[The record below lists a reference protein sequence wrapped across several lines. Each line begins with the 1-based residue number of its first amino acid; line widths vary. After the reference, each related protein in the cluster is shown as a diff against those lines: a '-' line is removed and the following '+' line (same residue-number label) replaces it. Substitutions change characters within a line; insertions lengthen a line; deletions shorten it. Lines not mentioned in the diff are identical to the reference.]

1 MYESI
6 LIFKTKAV
14 ADWKAAGGTDLIPA
28 DVMAAAR
35 NEIQALK
42 AQGFTT
48 QDIINGK
55 HLVNANAGNAGNNGG
70 NAGGPNKMLLI
81 GGAIAAVALLVLV
94 LRK

>member
-55 HLVNANAGNAGNNGG
+55 HLVNANGGNGNG

-81 GGAIAAVALLVLV
+81 GGAIAAVALLIIV